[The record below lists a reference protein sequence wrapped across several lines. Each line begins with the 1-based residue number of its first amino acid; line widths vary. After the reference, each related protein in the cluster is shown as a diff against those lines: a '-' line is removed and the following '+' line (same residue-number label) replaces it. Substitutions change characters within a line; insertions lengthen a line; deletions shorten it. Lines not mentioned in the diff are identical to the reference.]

1 MAIALGHVRHVGA
14 TTERPW
20 TRRLIIGVALGWLG
34 LFLLLPL
41 LTVFVEATRQGLAAF
56 IEAIVEPDALA
67 AIRRQTFDGILLD
80 ANLHGRSSA
89 PVADALL
96 DRAVPYLLVTG
107 YGSHEEDPP
116 AFKAAP
122 RIAKP
127 FTLEDLANGMTAAF
141 GVSQACR

>member
-1 MAIALGHVRHVGA
+1 MDARHEALAGLRILVVEDEMMVAMLVEEMLLDLRCEVVGPVS
-14 TTERPW
+14 T
-20 TRRLIIGVALGWLG
+20 LD
-34 LFLLLPL
+34 
-41 LTVFVEATRQGLAAF
+41 
-56 IEAIVEPDALA
+56 DALA
-67 AIRRQTFDGILLD
+67 AIRQQTFDGILLD

-122 RIAKP
+122 RITKP